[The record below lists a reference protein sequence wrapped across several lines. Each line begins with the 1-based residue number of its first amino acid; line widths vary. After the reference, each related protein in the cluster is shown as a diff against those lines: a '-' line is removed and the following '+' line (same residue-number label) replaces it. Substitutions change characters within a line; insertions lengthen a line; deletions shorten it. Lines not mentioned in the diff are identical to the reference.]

1 MNDRVASI
9 LINAGWFL
17 VAMALIFGPVS
28 CVVARY

>member
-1 MNDRVASI
+1 MNERVAQA

-17 VAMALIFGPVS
+17 VVIALIFGPVS